1 MRFADKLPV
10 SVEIDGVEY
19 PINWDFRTSIR
30 FETFVQEETDDIVLI
45 EKALKLYYG
54 DNIPGNIQAAV
65 DKMLWFYS
73 GGNAEQSKSGGS
85 SEPKYSFETDWD
97 YIYTAFLEQFKVD
110 IQDEDMHWWKF
121 RAMFQ
126 SLNEKTRFGEIVGYR
141 SVKISGKMTKEQKD
155 FYKKMKRLYALPK
168 NAKEEKRMQDIRERI
183 RNGESI
189 ESVLGIQDE

>member
-19 PINWDFRTSIR
+19 PINWVFRTSIQ

-45 EKALKLYYG
+45 EKALKIYYG
-54 DNIPGNIQAAV
+54 DNIPKNIPVAV
-65 DKMLWFYS
+65 DRILWFYS
-73 GGNAEQSKSGGS
+73 GGKPDRSESGGS
-85 SEPKYSFETDWD
+85 GDPKYSFETDWD
-97 YIYTAFLEQFKVD
+97 YIYTAFLEQFRVD
-110 IQDEDMHWWKF
+110 IQDEDIHWWKF

-126 SLNEKTRFGEIVGYR
+126 SLNGKTRFGEIVGYR
-141 SVKISGKMTKEQKD
+141 SVKISGKMTKEQRD
-155 FYKKMKRLYALPK
+155 FYKKMRKLYALPR
-168 NAKEEKRMQDIRERI
+168 NTKEEERMQNIKERI